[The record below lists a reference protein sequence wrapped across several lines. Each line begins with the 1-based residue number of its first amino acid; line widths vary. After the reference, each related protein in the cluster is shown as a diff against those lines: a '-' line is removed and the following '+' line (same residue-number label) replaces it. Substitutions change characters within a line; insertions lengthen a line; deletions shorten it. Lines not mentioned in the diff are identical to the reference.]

1 MFNKKIEI
9 LSLWIIIKLLLFDEI
24 KTFDNNQI
32 NQKHKN
38 KTLDENINIANSI
51 NNNKTRKLQTSNFEP
66 IRIYIDT
73 YQFNNTLNLIGY
85 DSNDLLLINK
95 ALNKAKNALE
105 KLIKVQRESNVIS
118 VDDYEA
124 LIRENFN
131 NYNNYINSQISSDNL
146 LQEVDLVILIEY
158 KMLQA
163 PKCSEF
169 PLILKRKNEYGRP
182 IVGYIT
188 FDPTIYTIED
198 SNENKYRLE
207 YFSYIFLHQFTHILG
222 FNKTILS
229 NRLKSKVHYR
239 IGPSKPINKTLINS
253 PLLMEFAEKY
263 FNSRKL

>member
-1 MFNKKIEI
+1 
-9 LSLWIIIKLLLFDEI
+9 
-24 KTFDNNQI
+24 
-32 NQKHKN
+32 
-38 KTLDENINIANSI
+38 
-51 NNNKTRKLQTSNFEP
+51 
-66 IRIYIDT
+66 
-73 YQFNNTLNLIGY
+73 
-85 DSNDLLLINK
+85 LLIKNK